1 MSTIDPA
8 TATAATAAASTGGTA
23 TSTGGTATGT
33 APGNSSLNVNET
45 QFLQLMVDQL
55 QHQDPLNPSN
65 PTDFVAQLAQL
76 TSVEQQ
82 TNTATNTQNSEY
94 VALLGRTVTYNK
106 ADGTVA
112 SGLVQQVNLSSSGA
126 TLTVAGV
133 NGIPVHNVTSV
144 S

>member
-1 MSTIDPA
+1 MSTINP
-8 TATAATAAASTGGTA
+8 AAAA
-23 TSTGGTATGT
+23 AATGGTATGKT
-33 APGNSSLNVNET
+33 PGNAGFNVNET

-55 QHQDPLNPSN
+55 QHQDPLNPSS

-94 VALLGRTVTYNK
+94 VALLGRNVTYNT
-106 ADGTVA
+106 ADGKSLNGV
-112 SGLVQQVNLSSSGA
+112 VQQVNLSSNGA
-126 TLTVAGV
+126 TLTVGGV
-133 NGIPVHNVTSV
+133 DGIPVTNVTAV

>member
-8 TATAATAAASTGGTA
+8 TAAAAA
-23 TSTGGTATGT
+23 TSTGGTATGKT
-33 APGNSSLNVNET
+33 PSNAGFNVNET

-65 PTDFVAQLAQL
+65 PTDFVAQIAQL

-94 VALLGRTVTYNK
+94 VSLLGRNVSYNT
-106 ADGTVA
+106 ADGKSA
-112 SGLVQQVNLSSSGA
+112 SGLVQQVNLGTSGA
-126 TLTVAGV
+126 TLTVGGV
-133 NGIPVHNVTSV
+133 DGIPVTNITSV